1 MCRKSAIHQK
11 KGLHCT
17 ALSTLFGHNIQV
29 TEKQQ
34 LTTMTGLTLNNTLR
48 TLLPSELL
56 TSVHS
61 SESVQLKSSSGLPQQ
76 HLLLFPFNES
86 LLWKSLGGMAVLAEP
101 ENITTTIATTDN
113 YINEIELFE
122 QFELVG
128 KPCQHFLESLYS
140 LTALLALGGNL
151 MTIVV
156 LALGRRSSRDLR
168 LFLGNLAL
176 ADISMALFSI
186 PFTYTK

>member
-1 MCRKSAIHQK
+1 MAEITVNK
-11 KGLHCT
+11 T
-17 ALSTLFGHNIQV
+17 
-29 TEKQQ
+29 
-34 LTTMTGLTLNNTLR
+34 LTTV
-48 TLLPSELL
+48 L
-56 TSVHS
+56 TSVQFNS
-61 SESVQLKSSSGLPQQ
+61 SNLPH
-76 HLLLFPFNES
+76 HLLPFPFNDS
-86 LLWKSLGGMAVLAEP
+86 LLWGNFAGMTTSLNNAE
-101 ENITTTIATTDN
+101 NTSTTIAADN
-113 YINEIELFE
+113 YINEIE

-128 KPCQHFLESLYS
+128 KPCQHFLESLYT

-186 PFTYTK
+186 PFTYTKYELEL